1 MYDVNGGNSGMQ
13 FRQQKKALAY
23 HWCHLTM
30 VALFSGGWGGSQFL
44 FIGGVQA
51 DANGI
56 PNSMDMS
63 LSKLRDLVLDGKA
76 WRAAVHGVRKSQ
88 T

>member
-1 MYDVNGGNSGMQ
+1 MSSDDGRSV
-13 FRQQKKALAY
+13 F
-23 HWCHLTM
+23 
-30 VALFSGGWGGSQFL
+30 GGWGGSQFL

-76 WRAAVHGVRKSQ
+76 WRAAVHGVTKSQ
-88 T
+88 TQLSG